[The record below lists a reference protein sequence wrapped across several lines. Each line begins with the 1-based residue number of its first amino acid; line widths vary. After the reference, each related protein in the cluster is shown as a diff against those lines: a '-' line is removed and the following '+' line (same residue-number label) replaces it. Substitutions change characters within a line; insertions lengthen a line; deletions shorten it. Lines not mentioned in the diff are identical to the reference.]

1 VKAYID
7 SSVLLRVA
15 FRSPNPLAIWNEIE
29 YHVSSSLL
37 RVECAR
43 ALQRMRFDKN
53 ISATQIWERSAAV
66 QSIIEQID
74 LVAMDDEVLD
84 RASGAFVA
92 PLKSLDAIHLAT
104 AMMWRDHKRLG
115 LAFAT
120 HDYTLAR
127 SARYAGFEVLGP

>member
-7 SSVLLRVA
+7 SSVLLRIA
-15 FRSPNPLAIWNEIE
+15 FRSPNPLAAWNEIE
-29 YHVSSSLL
+29 YQVSSSLL

-43 ALQRMRFDKN
+43 ALQRMRFDKRV
-53 ISATQIWERSAAV
+53 STTQIWERSAAV

-74 LVAMDDEVLD
+74 LIAMHDEVLD
-84 RASGAFVA
+84 RASGAFIA
-92 PLKSLDAIHLAT
+92 ALKSLDAIHLAT
-104 AMMWRDHKRLG
+104 AMMWRDHKRLD

-127 SARYAGFEVLGP
+127 AAGFEVFGA